1 MIKSIKSMLVKM
13 KLKKIRSAIDKKY
26 IQSVE
31 YQRNGKLKEYAQAL
45 TEVRELEEKYDLASK
60 ELE

>member
-1 MIKSIKSMLVKM
+1 MIRSIKNFIAQM
-13 KLKKIRSAIDKKY
+13 KLKKIRKEIERKY

-45 TEVRELEEKYDLASK
+45 TEVKLLEEKYELANK
-60 ELE
+60 EID